1 MNLKQTKTWKANLT
15 NYFIA
20 GCFDNTKIATPEFY
34 HIIPNEPKA
43 ETMGSCF
50 QSCLEVKTP
59 YFGIQV
65 RGHVL
70 LEIKIDDY
78 GRIATTTFHYDL
90 FIYFYTQTGIL
101 WTNSYDK
108 FPFFCTFYTF
118 FHVFIRHSSHKY

>member
-1 MNLKQTKTWKANLT
+1 MT

-20 GCFDNTKIATPEFY
+20 GCFDNTKIAAPEFY

-65 RGHVL
+65 RGYVL

-78 GRIATTTFHYDL
+78 GQIATTTFHYDL
-90 FIYFYTQTGIL
+90 FIFIL
-101 WTNSYDK
+101 KPAYCGRTVMINLLL
-108 FPFFCTFYTF
+108 CTFYIYTTQL
-118 FHVFIRHSSHKY
+118 S